1 MCVGLSVL
9 GGLTSVKEENITR
22 VSREE
27 WAKMKGKT
35 NWDKVKA
42 MTDEEIEKNAL
53 DDPDSQPIPDE
64 MWDDAQVVFPQQNTI
79 VNG

>member
-64 MWDDAQVVFPQQNTI
+64 MWDDAQVVFPQ
-79 VNG
+79 